1 MPNLTTT
8 FKIIKSHDPCSNGWR
23 KLLKNIKPGSMD
35 DIVSISE
42 ILESNGVRDAFWSL
56 RCWSYI
62 QQCLLL
68 ANVAESVLHIFEEKN
83 PSDKRPR
90 QTIEAIRDF
99 KNGEITYIELLEY
112 ADNAAD
118 AADDTYNLAAA
129 SAAYAAT
136 YATFFVVNAITAA
149 TAATAAITAATAA
162 TAAVYSIS
170 DDAHWQINNKLMIE
184 WIAS

>member
-8 FKIIKSHDPCSNGWR
+8 FKTIKSHDPCSHGWR
-23 KLLKNIKPGSMD
+23 KLLKNIKPNSMD

-42 ILESNGVRDAFWSL
+42 ILESNGVKDAFWSL

-83 PSDKRPR
+83 PGDKRPR
-90 QTIEAIRDF
+90 QTIEAIRKF
-99 KNGEITYIELLEY
+99 ENGEITDIELLDHSTS
-112 ADNAAD
+112 AANAAFNACD
-118 AADDTYNLAAA
+118 HETESAAYTASSAAGAA
-129 SAAYAAT
+129 SYAAT
-136 YATFFVVNAITAA
+136 YAALAA
-149 TAATAAITAATAA
+149 A
-162 TAAVYSIS
+162 YSIN
-170 DDAHWQINNKLMIE
+170 DAAKWQINNKLMIE